1 MSPRTWA
8 ACRNPVF
15 DHGGSVRPPPPIPIP
30 NSHPARALCSAL
42 LILLVAAVLPSPAHA
57 VQYKASIAGNAS
69 TLNSVPAGWTTEDGT
84 GFSVGM
90 DFQFQKGILFFQPGV
105 HYEQLGFR
113 LEEPAGPTADDMKL
127 TGFDVPLLVGAR
139 FKLFGALG
147 AHAGVGPGFTFI
159 SDVEE
164 NNFGLTKGDLASTL
178 VSGRVAA
185 GVDVL
190 FIDVEVSYALG
201 FTELFKDTNTY
212 GDGNLD
218 TWRLKLGLGF

>member
-113 LEEPAGPTADDMKL
+113 LEEVEIGPDMVRDQLLSLLWTMDEPVFSPNQKVAG
-127 TGFDVPLLVGAR
+127 R
-139 FKLFGALG
+139 
-147 AHAGVGPGFTFI
+147 H
-159 SDVEE
+159 
-164 NNFGLTKGDLASTL
+164 
-178 VSGRVAA
+178 
-185 GVDVL
+185 
-190 FIDVEVSYALG
+190 
-201 FTELFKDTNTY
+201 
-212 GDGNLD
+212 
-218 TWRLKLGLGF
+218 